1 MTLRTWVTSVVVGT
15 VLVVSAVSAVQAQ
28 TVTFS
33 DINDAVSSKFFDA
46 ATSAADRF
54 NGNKL
59 IIGFN
64 KGTDLKTWM
73 YKTFTASTS
82 AFYHS
87 AATDTISFRVTAP
100 AGYYVSRITYTQ
112 RGAGSIARSGTAAGS
127 ANWVVDD
134 HAIDLGSFGTNPTLS
149 RSADLTAEPR
159 SMVPVSIT
167 SSLFTFAPVG
177 LGSATISLT
186 SAEVLVEVLPL
197 PSCDGDCD

>member
-1 MTLRTWVTSVVVGT
+1 MTLRTWVASVVGT

-28 TVTFS
+28 TVTFL
-33 DINDAVSSKFFDA
+33 DINDAVATKFFDA
-46 ATSAADRF
+46 ATSAPDRL

-64 KGTDLKTWM
+64 KGTDAKTWM
-73 YKTFTASTS
+73 SRTFTASTA
-82 AFYHS
+82 AFYFS
-87 AATDTISFRVTAP
+87 AATDTISFRVAAP

-134 HAIDLGSFGTNPTLS
+134 TAIDLGQFGTNPTLS
-149 RSADLTAEPR
+149 RSVDLTGQLR
-159 SMVPVSIT
+159 SVVPVSIT

-186 SAEVLVEVLPL
+186 SADVVVEVLP
-197 PSCDGDCD
+197 CDSECEDS